1 MTENSNINQQNQ
13 PNKFWNFW
21 TTLPGIITATGTLL
35 GSGGLVALIQ
45 IFKPQMPASN
55 PSPQT
60 RIEVDAKSE
69 RGTPYTNSKDKPV
82 QIKFHAQGKWLAIP
96 QHISGDNLPKGY
108 MSPDGSGD
116 FASNP
121 NKVCPGYPLGALVVK
136 KSQGNCIA
144 SGTEGTINLEP
155 GQTVYFL
162 INDVKSLYNDNEG
175 IIKVDLSVVN

>member
-1 MTENSNINQQNQ
+1 MTESNNVNPQNQ
-13 PNKFWNFW
+13 PSKFWNFW

-69 RGTPYTNSKDKPV
+69 RGTPYTNSTDKPV

-108 MSPDGSGD
+108 MSPNGAGD
-116 FASNP
+116 FASNTD
-121 NKVCPGYPLGALVVK
+121 KLCPGPALGALVVK
-136 KSQGNCIA
+136 KYQGNCIA
-144 SGTEGTINLEP
+144 SSAEGTINLEP
-155 GQTVYFL
+155 GETVYFL
-162 INDVKSLYNDNEG
+162 MNDVKGLYKDNEG
-175 IIKVDLSVVN
+175 VVKVDLSVVN